1 MKKLLLCIF
10 LVLMFCNTGFA
21 EENAEMIG
29 YKEKKLDYNF
39 ECLSLDKKNK
49 KLFGFKIYS
58 NPNKISGLDGKDEIL
73 FKVPYFNKLYG
84 LPTSLV
90 IAVDI
95 NGEEFRVT
103 LTDQIIG
110 QVNNLKTLYNTTYED
125 PESFEQVS
133 AEISSIIQEISNSV
147 EPKPDDGH
155 LDNLIQQVIKIV
167 DDRAH
172 EENMQSKD
180 SPSSKKVKKRNKK
193 TKSKK

>member
-1 MKKLLLCIF
+1 
-10 LVLMFCNTGFA
+10 
-21 EENAEMIG
+21 MIT
-29 YKEKKLDYNF
+29 KEIN
-39 ECLSLDKKNK
+39 
-49 KLFGFKIYS
+49 
-58 NPNKISGLDGKDEIL
+58 
-73 FKVPYFNKLYG
+73 
-84 LPTSLV
+84 
-90 IAVDI
+90 I

-180 SPSSKKVKKRNKK
+180 NPSSKKVKKRNKK